1 MPDTTKGARSV
12 ATGVSERPNGQDSGG
27 LEEVEKSILDAAYD
41 EFSVAGVQRANMED
55 VALRAGVSRA
65 TLYRRFPNKNSLLQA
80 VSVRAGKWGLKKL
93 DRMLEGLSPH
103 EVVVTAF
110 CEYTRELSSVPF
122 FKELLGYSHGLSR
135 RTGHEKAL
143 ADLFLSENLVAVMID
158 GVASRLRRAGAT
170 MPDSE
175 LRMVAELQLRVAMSF
190 VMSPSSSVDIRDRKA
205 VAAFVRKHL
214 APMVY

>member
-1 MPDTTKGARSV
+1 MPESTKGVGAV
-12 ATGVSERPNGQDSGG
+12 AATAERPSGQGAES

-41 EFSVAGVQRANMED
+41 EFSVVGVQRANMED
-55 VALRAGVSRA
+55 VAIRAGVSRA

-93 DRMLEGLSPH
+93 DRMLEGLPPE

-110 CEYTRELSSVPF
+110 CEYTRDLSSVPF

-135 RTGHEKAL
+135 RTGHEEAL
-143 ADLFLSENLVAVMID
+143 ANLFLSENLIAVMID
-158 GVASRLRRAGAT
+158 GIATRLRKAGAT

-175 LRMVAELQLRVAMSF
+175 LRVVAELQLRVAMSF
-190 VMSPSSSVDIRDRKA
+190 VMSPSPSVDVRDRKA
-205 VAAFVRKHL
+205 VSAFVRKHL